1 MRRYAPLALILVA
14 SFTFSIVGASGAVS
28 ANSQQFGGTNG
39 RVNSI
44 VRVGNVV
51 YVGGKFTQV
60 RDNNGDTFPRNNL
73 AAFNLTGGTVTAW
86 NPNANGEVR
95 ALTSNGKRIFAGGA
109 FTTIRGQ
116 GAKRIA
122 AISFAGG
129 RLWGGGA
136 GNVVRA
142 IRLDKTRLIIGG
154 TFKGVQGKQRHRAA
168 ALSPKTGAL
177 LKWSPNVNRAV
188 DAIAVSANRIYLGGE
203 FTAVNGKTERH
214 IVALNRVTGARIAF
228 PDVTFPV
235 LSLALS
241 GRLYVGGSG
250 AGGWLTAFT
259 PAGHKVWQVRT
270 DGGLAAIAVT
280 AHQIIAGGHFN
291 NVCSKVIGCGTKILR
306 HKMFAVGPGGALQP
320 FAPTVNSV
328 LGVFALRAS
337 KGNLWAG
344 GDFTVING
352 STREHLARF
361 TYS

>member
-1 MRRYAPLALILVA
+1 MRRYAPLALVLVA
-14 SFTFSIVGASGAVS
+14 SFTFSVVGASGAVS

-39 RVNSI
+39 RVNAI
-44 VRVGNVV
+44 VESRQRGLR
-51 YVGGKFTQV
+51 GRQV
-60 RDNNGDTFPRNNL
+60 HAGAKQRRRYLPRHNL
-73 AAFNLTGGTVTAW
+73 AAFNMSGGVTPW

-95 ALTSNGKRIFAGGA
+95 ALTSNGKRLFAGGA
-109 FTTIRGQ
+109 FTTIRGR

-122 AISFAGG
+122 AISLAGG

-136 GNVVRA
+136 GNIVRA
-142 IRLDKTRLIIGG
+142 ISLDKTRLIIGG

-168 ALSPKTGAL
+168 ALSAQDRGPA
-177 LKWSPNVNRAV
+177 KWSPNVNRAV

-214 IVALNRVTGARIAF
+214 IVALNRVTGARMAF
-228 PDVTFPV
+228 PDVSFPV
-235 LSLALS
+235 LSLELS

-259 PAGHKVWQVRT
+259 AAGHKVWQVHT
-270 DGGLAAIAVT
+270 DGGFAAIAVT

-291 NVCSKVIGCGTKILR
+291 NVCSRVIGCGTKILR

-328 LGVFALRAS
+328 LGVFALRVS

-352 STREHLARF
+352 ATREHLARF
-361 TYS
+361 TYN